1 MTQSKIQEL
10 QNLERNLQML
20 MGQKQAIQMEI
31 AETENALEEIKNSSS
46 DIYKL
51 SGTIM
56 LKADKEK
63 TIKELEEKNKLMEL
77 RLSSI
82 EKQESILESRAE
94 GLKKETQKL
103 AEDKNVGK

>member
-1 MTQSKIQEL
+1 
-10 QNLERNLQML
+10 
-20 MGQKQAIQMEI
+20 MEI